1 MKKVYLVYY
10 HGNFD
15 DGSGFGSYDC
25 KYIVKAFQTRHE
37 ADEYIDSKEHSFS
50 YSIESVNI
58 EPKKEKTL
66 DRTKIM

>member
-15 DGSGFGSYDC
+15 DGAGFGSYDC

-37 ADEYIDSKEHSFS
+37 ADEYIDSKQ
-50 YSIESVNI
+50 Y
-58 EPKKEKTL
+58 KEG
-66 DRTKIM
+66 